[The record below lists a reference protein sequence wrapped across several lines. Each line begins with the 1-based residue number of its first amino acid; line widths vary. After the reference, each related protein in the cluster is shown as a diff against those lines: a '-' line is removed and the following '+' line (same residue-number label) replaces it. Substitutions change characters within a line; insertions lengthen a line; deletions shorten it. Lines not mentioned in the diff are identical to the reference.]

1 MRRLARKPVTL
12 FKAYLEGWLR
22 VQVQHSGPSA
32 ASLQPHVGI
41 TMVCDQCSA
50 KRERVSLAS
59 R

>member
-22 VQVQHSGPSA
+22 VQVQHHGPSA
-32 ASLQPHVGI
+32 AALQPHSSI
-41 TMVCDQCSA
+41 TMVCDQCA
-50 KRERVSLAS
+50 DKRDRVALAS